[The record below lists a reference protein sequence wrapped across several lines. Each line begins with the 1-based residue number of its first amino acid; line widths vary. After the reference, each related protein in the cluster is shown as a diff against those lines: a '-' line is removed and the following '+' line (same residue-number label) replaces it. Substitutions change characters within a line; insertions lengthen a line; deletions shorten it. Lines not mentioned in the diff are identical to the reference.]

1 MFLNALA
8 CMLLTMRIPANRSA
22 APAAP
27 ATPTAAAAPT
37 AAASPE
43 TATAAAG
50 WKPVNRAAPATVTA
64 PSPREVAT
72 TYFDAFARGDAK
84 TMGAQY
90 APNARFDDPI
100 YSLKG
105 QGDIAHMWSSL
116 LKTGKNLS
124 LKSQVLESD
133 GNQVKVAWQADYTLF
148 GRKVHNES
156 VSTMEV
162 RDGRIVSQR
171 DDWSWSKWARQA
183 FPLGGLVDNTLVKR
197 GLLAVLNSI

>member
-1 MFLNALA
+1 MS
-8 CMLLTMRIPANRSA
+8 MRIPANRSTA
-22 APAAP
+22 VAAPTTPPAPAA
-27 ATPTAAAAPT
+27 TTSAAAG
-37 AAASPE
+37 E
-43 TATAAAG
+43 TATSAAG
-50 WKPVNRAAPATVTA
+50 WKPVNRAAPTTVNA
-64 PSPREVAT
+64 ASPREVAT
-72 TYFDAFARGDAK
+72 TYFEAFARGDAK

-90 APNARFDDPI
+90 APNARFSDPI
-100 YSLKG
+100 YSLQG

-124 LKSQVLESD
+124 LKSQVLEAD

-156 VSTMEV
+156 VSTLEV
-162 RDGRIVSQR
+162 RDGRIVNQR

-183 FPLGGLVDNTLVKR
+183 FPLGGLVDNALVKR

>member
-1 MFLNALA
+1 MKI
-8 CMLLTMRIPANRSA
+8 TGSRPAAVPVSPPATTSAAEA
-22 APAAP
+22 APAAN
-27 ATPTAAAAPT
+27 
-37 AAASPE
+37 SS
-43 TATAAAG
+43 AAG
-50 WKPVNRAAPATVTA
+50 WKPVNRAGPAAVTP

-72 TYFDAFARGDAK
+72 TYFEAFARGDAK

-90 APNARFDDPI
+90 AANARFTDPI
-100 YSLKG
+100 YSLQG
-105 QGDIAHMWSSL
+105 QGDIAHMWSAL

-162 RDGRIVSQR
+162 RDGRIVNQR

-183 FPLGGLVDNTLVKR
+183 FPLGGLVDNRLVKR

>member
-1 MFLNALA
+1 M
-8 CMLLTMRIPANRSA
+8 
-22 APAAP
+22 
-27 ATPTAAAAPT
+27 
-37 AAASPE
+37 
-43 TATAAAG
+43 
-50 WKPVNRAAPATVTA
+50 NRAAPVSISA
-64 PSPREVAT
+64 PSSREVAT
-72 TYFDAFARGDAK
+72 TYFEAFARGDAK

-90 APNARFDDPI
+90 APNARFTDPI
-100 YSLKG
+100 YSLQG
-105 QGDIAHMWSSL
+105 QGDIAHMWSAL

-183 FPLGGLVDNTLVKR
+183 FPLGGLVDNALVKR

>member
-1 MFLNALA
+1 M
-8 CMLLTMRIPANRSA
+8 TMRIPTNRAAA
-22 APAAP
+22 APVP
-27 ATPTAAAAPT
+27 PTSAAPT
-37 AAASPE
+37 AAATPE
-43 TATAAAG
+43 AAPSSAG
-50 WKPVNRAAPATVTA
+50 WKPVTRAAPAVVNT

-90 APNARFDDPI
+90 ASNARFTDPI
-100 YSLKG
+100 YSLQG
-105 QGDIAHMWSSL
+105 QGDIAHMWSAL

-183 FPLGGLVDNTLVKR
+183 FPLGGLVDNALVKR